1 MDNCKPTQSCTSE
14 ARCPCRTSRTHI
26 DRVMDP
32 LTAGSGVFFLS
43 MQDQQDPDTLSQAKC
58 PRTLE
63 DTASAIEDLPGLEAV
78 LRDHAASTWRGSTIQ
93 HSPQVC
99 LFLAG
104 CCLLVAVCRPRAAR
118 RQAASA
124 AA

>member
-1 MDNCKPTQSCTSE
+1 
-14 ARCPCRTSRTHI
+14 
-26 DRVMDP
+26 
-32 LTAGSGVFFLS
+32 

-78 LRDHAASTWRGSTIQ
+78 PRDQAASTWRGKTIQ

-99 LFLAG
+99 HFKLWLLPPCCSVKLFT
-104 CCLLVAVCRPRAAR
+104 
-118 RQAASA
+118 
-124 AA
+124 

>member
-1 MDNCKPTQSCTSE
+1 
-14 ARCPCRTSRTHI
+14 
-26 DRVMDP
+26 
-32 LTAGSGVFFLS
+32 

-78 LRDHAASTWRGSTIQ
+78 PRDQAASTWRGSTIQ

-104 CCLLVAVCRPRAAR
+104 CCLLAAVCIFLCSQGSREAGSQCRCLI
-118 RQAASA
+118 
-124 AA
+124 